1 MIPLNE
7 TGTFVRPKRGIYC
20 LNMAKKSDVEIYM
33 TKYTLVK
40 KNSKMPLKYH
50 VPKQKMPLA

>member
-1 MIPLNE
+1 
-7 TGTFVRPKRGIYC
+7 
-20 LNMAKKSDVEIYM
+20 M

-50 VPKQKMPLA
+50 VPKTKDATSIVKKKTSKQNMPLTYHIPKQKYP